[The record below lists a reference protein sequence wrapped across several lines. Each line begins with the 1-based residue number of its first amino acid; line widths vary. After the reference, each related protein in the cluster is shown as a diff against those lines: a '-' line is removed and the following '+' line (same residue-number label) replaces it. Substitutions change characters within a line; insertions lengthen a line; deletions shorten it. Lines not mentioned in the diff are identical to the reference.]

1 MRLVFVPPMKAK
13 LVDSPPLGDGWIH
26 EIKLDGYRTQ
36 IVINGPE
43 DIRAYSSSGADW
55 TKRYTGIIEAA
66 RELGVESAIIDG
78 EAVVPGEDGRPDF
91 HKMQRVIQKD
101 PYAAILGAFDIL
113 HLNGHDLRDIG
124 CKARREM
131 LYSIV
136 KPNSRI
142 QFSEAMPGDAK
153 SIFYLIDQAGLEGMV
168 SKRADSV
175 YRSGPTTNWLKTK
188 SYMHTDLDLIG
199 VEREQGKPA
208 IARFAEPGTRH
219 YVGSAVITLGRE
231 ARERLW
237 QKVQAK
243 AGGVAPSEAMRKR
256 HPSTQWVKPGLR
268 ATVKHLRGEE
278 LLRHGSVKALLDDER

>member
-1 MRLVFVPPMKAK
+1 MRLVFVPPMKPK
-13 LVDSPPLGDGWIH
+13 LVDSPPLGDDWIH

-36 IVINGPE
+36 IIINGGE
-43 DIRAYSSSGADW
+43 VRAYTSSGADW
-55 TKRYTGIIEAA
+55 TKRYAGIVEAA

-78 EAVVPGEDGRPDF
+78 EAVVPGDDGRPDF
-91 HKMQRVIQKD
+91 HRMQRVIQKD

-136 KPNSRI
+136 KPGTRI
-142 QFSEAMPGDAK
+142 QFSEALPGDAT
-153 SIFYLIDQAGLEGMV
+153 SIFYLVDQAGIEGMV
-168 SKRADSV
+168 SKRANSV
-175 YRSGPTTNWLKTK
+175 YRSGPTANWLKTK
-188 SYMHTDLDLIG
+188 SYTLTDLDLIG
-199 VEREQGKPA
+199 VEREHGKPA
-208 IARFAEPGTRH
+208 VARFVEPGTGH

-237 QKVQAK
+237 QRVQAR
-243 AGGVAPSEAMRKR
+243 AGGAPSDAMRKR
-256 HPSTQWVKPGLR
+256 HPATQWVQPGLR

-278 LLRHGSVKALLDDER
+278 FLRHGSVKALLDE